1 MNVKPGLTVKVRRN
15 EDVMDAYKRLRKK
28 CERDGLFNEI
38 KKHRYFEKPSE
49 KKRRRKLAALK
60 RAAKKARGRNR
71 GRGKKGKGTARRK

>member
-1 MNVKPGLTVKVRRN
+1 MSSKPGLTVKVRKN

-49 KKRRRKLAALK
+49 KRRKKKLAALK
-60 RAAKKARGRNR
+60 REAKKVRNKR
-71 GRGKKGKGTARRK
+71 KK

>member
-1 MNVKPGLTVKVRRN
+1 MSAKPGLTVKVRRN

>member
-1 MNVKPGLTVKVRRN
+1 MSAKPGLTVKVRRN

-49 KKRRRKLAALK
+49 KRRKKKLAAIK
-60 RAAKKARGRNR
+60 RAAKKTR
-71 GRGKKGKGTARRK
+71 GRGKGKHGTQRRR

>member
-1 MNVKPGLTVKVRRN
+1 MNSKPGLTVKVRRN

-49 KKRRRKLAALK
+49 KKRKKKLAALK

-71 GRGKKGKGTARRK
+71 GRNRRRR

>member
-1 MNVKPGLTVKVRRN
+1 MSAKPGLTVKVRRN

-49 KKRRRKLAALK
+49 KKRKKRLAALK
-60 RAAKKARGRNR
+60 RAAKKARGRKR
-71 GRGKKGKGTARRK
+71 GRNTKGGTKRRR